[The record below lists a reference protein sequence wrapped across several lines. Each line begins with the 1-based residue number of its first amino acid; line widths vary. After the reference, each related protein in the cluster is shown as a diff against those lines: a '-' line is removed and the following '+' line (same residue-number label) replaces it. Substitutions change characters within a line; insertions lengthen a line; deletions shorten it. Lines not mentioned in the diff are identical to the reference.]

1 MPPTSLAVD
10 FPTQDCLM
18 DALNDA
24 EAYSAR
30 VTFSSDDLPAQL
42 DGRRRYAQWR
52 DLFTA
57 RFGCSFEL
65 SSAGNKPFSMRCEF
79 ARFGGIQVGC
89 FHGTIDRFVRTSR
102 YVDDAN
108 DDFVLGL
115 NGGDSDMWFSQL
127 GREGVLGPG
136 DAVLVT
142 NTEAG
147 EIRGKACN
155 RWFAIAI
162 PRRRILD
169 LVEDAEDLVG
179 RPIAAC
185 STPLLHL
192 RRYIDLLLGPQSPA
206 GIAALDDHISTA
218 LIDLAVLSFGAT
230 QYAAEIAGM
239 RGLRGARLRDAIS
252 IIKADFADPA
262 FSPQRLARN
271 MQLSPRYVQE
281 LLQEAGATFTERVM
295 ELRLQRARHLLSDQ
309 RNDRHKVTDIA
320 YACGFNDISYFNRRF
335 RARFGCSP
343 TQYRGG
349 GAV

>member
-1 MPPTSLAVD
+1 
-10 FPTQDCLM
+10 M
-18 DALNDA
+18 DALNA
-24 EAYSAR
+24 VETNPAR

-42 DGRRRYAQWR
+42 DGRKRYALWR

-57 RFGCSFEL
+57 RYGCSFDL
-65 SSAGNKPFSMRCEF
+65 SSAANKPFSMRCEF
-79 ARFGGIQVGC
+79 ARFGGIHIGC

-102 YVDDAN
+102 YADDAN
-108 DDFVLGL
+108 DDFVFGL
-115 NGGDSDMWFSQL
+115 NGGDSDMWFSQI

-147 EIRGKACN
+147 EIRGNACN
-155 RWFAIAI
+155 QWIAIAI

-169 LVEDAEDLVG
+169 LVGNAEDVVG
-179 RPIAAC
+179 LPIAAHN
-185 STPLLHL
+185 TPLLHL
-192 RRYIDLLLGPQSPA
+192 RRYVDLLLGPQSPA
-206 GIAALDDHISTA
+206 GIVALESHISTT
-218 LIDLAVLSFGAT
+218 LTDLTVISLGAT
-230 QYAAEIAGM
+230 QYDAELAGM
-239 RGLRGARLRDAIS
+239 RGSRAARLREAIS
-252 IIKADFADPA
+252 SIKANFADPA
-262 FSPQRLARN
+262 FSPPRLARS

-349 GAV
+349 GTA